1 MDNDKPLRYTVSD
14 MMLVAALIGVHLGV
28 LKLVPSYWLEE
39 PSKVYGVAM
48 LALIFALA
56 AAYLALRISTERGFC
71 LWKRALAL
79 LIVDLCITG
88 LPLSAA
94 LLL

>member
-1 MDNDKPLRYTVSD
+1 
-14 MMLVAALIGVHLGV
+14 MLLVTALIGVHLGA

-39 PSKVYGVAM
+39 PAKIYGVAM
-48 LALIFALA
+48 LALVFALA
-56 AAYLALRISTERGFC
+56 AAYLALRMSTERGFC
-71 LWKRALAL
+71 FWKRALAL
-79 LIVDLCITG
+79 MVVDLCITG